1 MSTFF
6 SKYKFLIIGVVVI
19 VAIFITYAILKPAPQ
34 ADGTIEKTTVSGAS
48 RSSGTGNPGAA
59 DNLSDEFV
67 VQLLAIQNINFNT
80 DFFND
85 PVYRNLIDQYRPLG
99 DRPVGRPNPFYPIG
113 QDNGFIG
120 TSTAGLSGQ
129 AEGTDASAIAS
140 TSSATSTVPR
150 ATTTSRTRTPA
161 RR

>member
-6 SKYKFLIIGVVVI
+6 SKYKFLIIGTVAI
-19 VAIFITYAILKPAPQ
+19 IAIFIAYAILKPAPEG
-34 ADGTIEKTTVSGAS
+34 DGTIEKITVDGAS
-48 RSSGTGNPGAA
+48 RSSGTGNPGA
-59 DNLSDEFV
+59 DEGLGDEFV
-67 VQLLAIQNINFNT
+67 VQLLAIQNIDFNT
-80 DFFND
+80 EFFND
-85 PVYRNLIDQYRPLG
+85 PVYRGLIDQYRPLG

-129 AEGTDASAIAS
+129 TEGTGTSAIAS
-140 TSSATSTVPR
+140 TSSATSTATR
-150 ATTTSRTRTPA
+150 ATRTPA